1 MENLK
6 QNLTEEFLN
15 YQLGQY
21 EIRLH
26 DQHMVMRMALQYND
40 SKLID
45 ECFERID
52 CLSTVI
58 VDLTKQISYCK

>member
-1 MENLK
+1 MENLM
-6 QNLTEEFLN
+6 QNLTKEFLN

-52 CLSTVI
+52 YLSSVI
-58 VDLTKQISYCK
+58 VDLTHQISNY